1 MFLYNNENG
10 MIEVY
15 ALKYYNDELS
25 DFRKEEMKKIPAD
38 KRFFYA
44 CTNYEHTLANFSEI
58 TEWRNLE
65 WSDLAWLIPHYGG
78 SCYHL
83 MFNHKYTA
91 EEQNRQEELLEYYY
105 FAHYLSNPTVKVV
118 IDDES
123 KRIYD
128 IDEDF
133 KYFILTQ
140 TKYEP
145 QLPRGDYTME
155 NILSVTKPLYLL
167 QLFQQEQ
174 FKKLTDEDV
183 SQLSQLF
190 NLSEEPIERIPVG
203 QLDNLKC
210 LDMYNNYDEKMSKVT
225 ETQRVLY
232 QLKKTK

>member
-38 KRFFYA
+38 KKFFYA
-44 CTNYEHTLANFSEI
+44 RTNYEPTLANFSEI

-123 KRIYD
+123 KKIYN

-145 QLPRGDYTME
+145 QLLSGAYTME
-155 NILSVTKPLYLL
+155 NILSVPKSLYLL
-167 QLFQQEQ
+167 QLFQQGQ
-174 FKKLTDEDV
+174 FEKIKDEDI
-183 SQLSQLF
+183 STILPLF
-190 NLSEEPIERIPVG
+190 HTSEEPIERIPVG
-203 QLDNLKC
+203 QLDNLKY
-210 LDMYNNYDEKMSKVT
+210 LDIYGDHDEKMSKVT
-225 ETQRVLY
+225 ETQKILY
-232 QLKKTK
+232 KLRKD